1 MFVNF
6 LIMLM
11 IENTDRETSQ
21 ALALWGIYIILN
33 ILLNGTISF
42 MLGRDL
48 HTWTASPIKDVL
60 ANLIVYGLI
69 FLVVPLILTKGW
81 DTVHQPRFLLPLTL
95 AILAMTLRT
104 YIRPAAAIAVL
115 VLAWLHYRYDL
126 SELGFRSRGWHGDV
140 MAILLVATLLSV
152 QRFFGNETLS
162 LHFISALS
170 AGVDRWFFN
179 PASTVE
185 NLFYF
190 GFLTERLSS
199 RFGRW
204 WTPLMIGVLYGF
216 HEMTNPEYWYEGV
229 FFPVIF
235 VGVAFFA
242 MIYQWRRNVIAI
254 WLGDG
259 LGRFL
264 NRLFG

>member
-1 MFVNF
+1 
-6 LIMLM
+6 M
-11 IENTDRETSQ
+11 IENTEQRSSQ
-21 ALALWGIYIILN
+21 ALILWGVYIVLM
-33 ILLNGTISF
+33 ILLNGTIPF
-42 MLGRDL
+42 MLGRDM
-48 HTWTASPIKDVL
+48 HTWTTSPIKDVL
-60 ANLIVYGLI
+60 INLIVYSIL
-69 FLVVPLILTKGW
+69 FLLVPLILTKGW
-81 DTVHQPRFLLPLTL
+81 NTVRQPGFLLPLTL

-104 YIRPAAAIAVL
+104 YLRPVAAIAVL
-115 VLAWLHYRYDL
+115 VLVWLHYRYNL
-126 SELGFRSRGWHGDV
+126 SELGFSSRGWRGDV
-140 MAILLVATLLSV
+140 IAILLVATLLTM
-152 QRFFGNETLS
+152 QRFFRNETLS

-204 WTPLMIGVLYGF
+204 WTPLMIGMMYGL
-216 HEMTNPEYWYEGV
+216 HEMTNPEYWYEGL

-235 VGVAFFA
+235 IGVAFFA
-242 MIYQWRRNVIAI
+242 MIYLWRRNVIAI